1 MLLSGGNCCENASR
15 GAIKK
20 SACAQKRCAEI
31 VPNLKALL
39 VRTVMDLEQ
48 DANTR
53 IARKPINGHEFL
65 RLLEVLQSCA
75 QAPLPIAR
83 PGYTRPVPSPELPS
97 VELSTRTRSA
107 SVV

>member
-1 MLLSGGNCCENASR
+1 M
-15 GAIKK
+15 GAK
-20 SACAQKRCAEI
+20 SHWGSLGSQ
-31 VPNLKALL
+31 LL
-39 VRTVMDLEQ
+39 VKCHLEQ

-83 PGYTRPVPSPELPS
+83 PGYTRPVPSPELSS